1 MKQRPISLTIIA
13 WLILFFSLVYIVT
26 LANFFLKV
34 PSSTSLH
41 ASSLSHALMLVFA
54 VNILFF
60 ISAIGLLKGVES
72 ARWLCV
78 VALLLYVSCL
88 VAVGGVH
95 VHLLIPLVVCFGIIV
110 VLFLPKANQFFKA
123 HKNKSKEKV
132 EE

>member
-26 LANFFLKV
+26 LANFFLKA
-34 PSSTSLH
+34 PSSPSLH
-41 ASSLSHALMLVFA
+41 ASSLSHALMFVFA

-60 ISAIGLLKGVES
+60 IAAIGLLKGVES

-88 VAVGGVH
+88 IAVGGVQ
-95 VHLLIPLVVCFGIIV
+95 VHLLIPFLVCCGIIV

-123 HKNKSKEKV
+123 HKDKNKEKV
-132 EE
+132 EK